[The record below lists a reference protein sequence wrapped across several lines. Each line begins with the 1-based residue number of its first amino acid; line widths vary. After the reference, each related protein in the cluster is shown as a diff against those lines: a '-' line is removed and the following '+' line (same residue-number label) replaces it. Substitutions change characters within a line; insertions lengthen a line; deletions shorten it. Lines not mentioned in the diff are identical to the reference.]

1 MVRNASVAS
10 QLDAVLPKAVA
21 AGTVTSNPLNS
32 TAKVFVSQKRYQKI
46 STNKSTTKVT
56 TKEATSAK
64 KSKIQRAQGMLYG
77 LSTLKRLGNVR
88 VSVLAA
94 HTTVRSNFRLGPL
107 QLRVNKFNGSSTSS
121 AATGKIAAAP
131 VKSASATTTEMMGRI
146 NLRIV
151 KGAATLHSI
160 KVQQP
165 RQQAMDILTSNQ
177 KTRDNVTAQQ
187 KTAAAARSHQARL
200 AAVVHELLT
209 DAVRSM
215 LQPPPPSTQK
225 TSEGD
230 A

>member
-1 MVRNASVAS
+1 MVRNASAVS

-32 TAKVFVSQKRYQKI
+32 TAKVFLSQKRYQKI

-56 TKEATSAK
+56 TKDATSTK

-107 QLRVNKFNGSSTSS
+107 QLRVNKFNGSSTS

-165 RQQAMDILTSNQ
+165 RQQQSSNQ

-187 KTAAAARSHQARL
+187 KAAAAARSHQARL